1 MVKKY
6 NFFLALAKDV
16 HKKIGLPNELIHFFN
31 YTETCKLNLKITNS
45 VHPPSR
51 KKKNLLRG
59 GGSVC

>member
-45 VHPPSR
+45 VHPPR